1 MKYQAAM
8 PDDPRPIRTVLLVE
22 DDPNDAEFIKR
33 AFKITL
39 FARKL
44 IHIVSGEEALAYLF
58 ADPTPMPE
66 IVILDLNLPGMSG
79 IAVLRRMRQ
88 DPRTSRIPT
97 VVISSILSDE
107 VKSKILEFG
116 AHFFLRKHVDTDQF
130 NAEVL
135 QLELHW
141 LSLGGPQA
149 AIE

>member
-1 MKYQAAM
+1 M
-8 PDDPRPIRTVLLVE
+8 PDDPRPTRTVLLVE

-44 IHIVSGEEALAYLF
+44 IHVVSGEAALDHLF
-58 ADPTPMPE
+58 ADPIPMPE
-66 IVILDLNLPGMSG
+66 IVILDLKLPGISG

-88 DPRTSRIPT
+88 DPRTARIPT
-97 VVISSILSDE
+97 VVITSNATDE
-107 VKSKILEFG
+107 MKIKILGFG
-116 AHFFLRKHVDTDQF
+116 AHFFLRKHVDTERF

-135 QLELHW
+135 QLELLW

-149 AIE
+149 AIS